1 MQKWYMALAKTFDC
15 VFLETRIEKSSGS
28 RPRKTRMDGQD
39 YTWFLVNQPYV
50 DNYYLDNFWITRS
63 KPILMIPPTVSRIIR
78 KRLYN
83 ASMWSRPSY
92 SDVIIDSTYMIRLL
106 LDH

>member
-39 YTWFLVNQPYV
+39 YTWFLVNQPYMMEAWPIAV
-50 DNYYLDNFWITRS
+50 IQELNEYLW
-63 KPILMIPPTVSRIIR
+63 
-78 KRLYN
+78 
-83 ASMWSRPSY
+83 
-92 SDVIIDSTYMIRLL
+92 
-106 LDH
+106 